1 MSAMSPTS
9 EGFRLIFRRPAIV
22 FAEIS
27 WRWSFAAATW
37 FLGVMFLFEYADSLP
52 VNPVERQMLGT
63 QQPFLVLRAIQRI
76 FHGSAFRFTEAGVL
90 LAISLVLAWIVLAS
104 LGRAIT
110 VYSLIEELGI
120 AVSDANERR
129 GIFRSLLALNLLRAA
144 TALATLV
151 AAFGSLLIANSLWAS
166 TRTSAADAIRLW
178 FALLFLTIVAW
189 ATLNW
194 LLSTAALFVIK
205 DEVGAPS
212 AIASTVHLCLEQTGP
227 VLAAGV
233 VFGFVHLGAFIV
245 ACGAA
250 FTVLGAANLTGAGPF
265 LFLEFLIAIAYS
277 TVVHCLYVGRLAA
290 YMKII
295 AGDLPD
301 SGQVP
306 SVSAFSLPGGS
317 SAVDQSELILGDMP
331 LPAT

>member
-1 MSAMSPTS
+1 MSPTS

-22 FAEIS
+22 FAEVA

-37 FLGVMFLFEYADSLP
+37 FLGVMFFFEYADSLP
-52 VNPVERQMLGT
+52 VNAVERLMLGT

-76 FHGSAFRFTEAGVL
+76 FHGSAFRFTEAGIL
-90 LAISLVLAWIVLAS
+90 LAISLVIAWIVLAS

-110 VYSLIEELGI
+110 VHSLIEELGI
-120 AVSDANERR
+120 AVSGANERH

-144 TALATLV
+144 AALAAVV

-166 TRTSAADAIRLW
+166 TRASAADAMRLW

-194 LLSTAALFVIK
+194 LLSTAALFVVK
-205 DEVGAPS
+205 DRVGAPG
-212 AIASTVHLCLEQTGP
+212 AIASTVDLSLEKTGP
-227 VLAAGV
+227 QLAAGV
-233 VFGFVHLGAFIV
+233 WLGLVHLGAFIV
-245 ACGAA
+245 ASGAG
-250 FTVLGAANLTGAGPF
+250 FTVLGAANLIGAGPF

-277 TVVHCLYVGRLAA
+277 AVANSLYVGRLAA
-290 YMKII
+290 YLRIM
-295 AGDLPD
+295 AGDPLD
-301 SGQVP
+301 SEQVP
-306 SVSAFSLPGGS
+306 LVPTYSLPRGD
-317 SAVDQSELILGDMP
+317 SAVDQNELILGDMP

>member
-1 MSAMSPTS
+1 MSPTS
-9 EGFRLIFRRPAIV
+9 EGLRLIFRRPAIV
-22 FAEIS
+22 FAEIA

-52 VNPVERQMLGT
+52 VNSVERLMLGT

-90 LAISLVLAWIVLAS
+90 LGIFLVLAWIVLAS

-110 VYSLIEELGI
+110 VHSLIEELGI
-120 AVSDANERR
+120 AVSGANERR
-129 GIFRSLLALNLLRAA
+129 GIFRSLLTLNFIRAA
-144 TALATLV
+144 AALAAVV

-166 TRTSAADAIRLW
+166 TRTSAAGAIRLW

-189 ATLNW
+189 TTLNW
-194 LLSTAALFVIK
+194 FLSTAALFVVK
-205 DEVGAPS
+205 EKVGAPS
-212 AIASTVHLCLEQTGP
+212 AIASTVHLCLEKTGS
-227 VLAAGV
+227 VLAAGS

-245 ACGAA
+245 ASGAA
-250 FTVLGAANLTGAGPF
+250 FTVLGVAKLIGAGPF

-277 TVVHCLYVGRLAA
+277 VVAHSLNVGRLAA

-301 SGQVP
+301 SAQVASAPPYNLP
-306 SVSAFSLPGGS
+306 SES
-317 SAVDQSELILGDMP
+317 SAVDQNELILGDMP